1 MRLLYVVGTILAFL
15 AMAGCIHP
23 YKVEI
28 YQGNVITPEMI
39 EKLKPGMTKSQ
50 VRFVLGTP
58 LITDPFHPE
67 RWDYVYV
74 YKKDIA
80 APPETKHLTVIFDGD
95 TMAKL
100 EGDLARAPSTAPS
113 DDKLG
118 DKIPQPQSRALPSTA
133 RAR

>member
-1 MRLLYVVGTILAFL
+1 MRLVYAAGMVLAL
-15 AMAGCIHP
+15 VAMAGCIRP

-28 YQGNVITPEMI
+28 YQGNVVTRDMI

-58 LITDPFHPE
+58 LIADAFHPE

-74 YKKDIA
+74 YKKDIS

-95 TMAKL
+95 TMARM
-100 EGDLARAPSTAPS
+100 EGDLARAPSTAPTE
-113 DDKLG
+113 DKLG
-118 DKIPQPQSRALPSTA
+118 NGSPPQSGALPSTA